1 MRADNLEDYAKY
13 VSNSI
18 EGGDNL
24 AYLVTFD
31 DFCSRFDSPRRG
43 VHLPAGKTKYIHINQ
58 HVIKRNAK
66 TGERAPVVTCKTYN
80 SNHYGHEVE
89 LHDGGSVVYRPDKPL
104 ACGAKVWIVTKGA
117 VTISYEVHI

>member
-1 MRADNLEDYAKY
+1 MSDWEISKFKWVKTPYLGTIGHIKPLELRKPGA
-13 VSNSI
+13 VM
-18 EGGDNL
+18 
-24 AYLVTFD
+24 
-31 DFCSRFDSPRRG
+31 
-43 VHLPAGKTKYIHINQ
+43 LPPGKTKYIHINQ

-66 TGERAPVVTCKTYN
+66 TGEREPVVTCKTYN